1 LLAVSLA
8 SVGYALPTAE
18 VLAYQDSLGQYSFGY
33 SAPSSARSEVRT
45 LNGETRGA
53 YSYIDDAG
61 VIQTAHYTADG
72 ENGFRVAATNLPVA
86 PLPEVQD
93 VIVAILPEKE
103 EILKTNNLG
112 RNNVFLKGLVPI
124 ESDTMELEKDVQLKE
139 KLEESMKSEN
149 LSETMKMSE
158 EGILE
163 GRAMKMSE
171 EGILEGETMKMS
183 EEGILGGETMKMSE
197 EGILGGETMK
207 MSEEG
212 ILEGEMMKMAS
223 EAQLQE
229 KSSESAAAE
238 SPKVSST
245 EMPLKVLKQLQIPI
259 YRISQGNLAID
270 PSTIQGPINIEGSS
284 LTPASTTLKLDQA
297 TSRLS
302 TNENISVKELP
313 VPKEK
318 PEKPQEQQKL
328 SDKEIIAPLNIL
340 PLSTPTLLK
349 YTHVPTLHYFVYN
362 H

>member
-1 LLAVSLA
+1 MDEVVGFRGDGAVLLKLWVLGEILLAVSLA

-139 KLEESMKSEN
+139 KLEE
-149 LSETMKMSE
+149 
-158 EGILE
+158 
-163 GRAMKMSE
+163 R
-171 EGILEGETMKMS
+171 
-183 EEGILGGETMKMSE
+183 GETMKMSE